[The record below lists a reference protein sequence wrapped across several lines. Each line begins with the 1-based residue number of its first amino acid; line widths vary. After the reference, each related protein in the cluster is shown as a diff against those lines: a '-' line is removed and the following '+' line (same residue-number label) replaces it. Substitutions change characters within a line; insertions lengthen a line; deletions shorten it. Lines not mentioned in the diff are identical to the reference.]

1 MNKIDK
7 KLHFLL
13 GKVKEEC
20 KKVKNLSDY
29 ELKNKT
35 VEFKERLKNGETT
48 DDILP
53 EAFAVCCEADYRVLG
68 MFPFDVQILGGIA
81 LHLCYLCEMNTG
93 EGKTLTATMPL
104 YLNGLTGKSS
114 ILVTANEYLAIRDAE
129 EMGQVYK
136 FLGLSVEA
144 GVKRDTNEK
153 LDNDS
158 KKDVYNADIVY
169 TTHGALGFDYLLN
182 NLVQS
187 KEDRF
192 MRDFYYVIIDEA
204 DSVLL
209 DSASMPLV
217 ISGSP
222 RVQSNLYGIT
232 DFFVTTLVED
242 VHYEIED
249 KKVWLTNKGIE
260 YAKRYFR
267 IENLYS
273 KENFDVLRH
282 IVLALRAHF
291 LLEKDIDYVATDQG
305 EIVHLSNDKI
315 DGPVF
320 ISLLAKGKGKLKI
333 VGLHDRHSRKEYGSF
348 LPGGIRKVTSKREE
362 VFMYFDPGD
371 MKPPLNV
378 YFSGYKT
385 QEGFE
390 GFYMMRNM
398 GAPFLLISESRLEGG
413 AFYLGDK
420 EYENLIVSGIQDCLK
435 QLGFDRAQL
444 ILSGLSMGTF
454 GALYNGCKLRPHA
467 ILLGKPL
474 ASLGDIA
481 RNERISRPGGFPTS
495 LDVLSKNCGDM
506 SEQSMDVLNHRFW
519 DLFDQTDWS
528 QTKFIVSY
536 MLEDDYDMTA
546 YNRLISHIDD
556 IGVEIIGKGVHGR
569 HNDDTY
575 SIVAWFKN
583 QYDDILKS
591 DFNRGEPNE
600 E

>member
-1 MNKIDK
+1 MGNEDLSLRLHIPDYVEWNNINDLKEAIERGYDVCVLNRCINEKEARILLKKIRAYT
-7 KLHFLL
+7 LFLL
-13 GKVKEEC
+13 DDVQ
-20 KKVKNLSDY
+20 VDQW
-29 ELKNKT
+29 
-35 VEFKERLKNGETT
+35 TT
-48 DDILP
+48 WICTSRR
-53 EAFAVCCEADYRVLG
+53 ARVLDIQTLQEFINEDIHLFYSYTYG
-68 MFPFDVQILGGIA
+68 EKYDPHSLSISQSFKGSVFWNGFSGVELDGDYGDDFYQVSYWRYNIPLFKGQTLDLWLEYEKDESVSIA
-81 LHLCYLCEMNTG
+81 LKIEQF
-93 EGKTLTATMPL
+93 EGGSLSAL
-104 YLNGLTGKSS
+104 QNRWIFSEEDLESVVS
-114 ILVTANEYLAIRDAE
+114 I
-129 EMGQVYK
+129 
-136 FLGLSVEA
+136 
-144 GVKRDTNEK
+144 
-153 LDNDS
+153 
-158 KKDVYNADIVY
+158 
-169 TTHGALGFDYLLN
+169 
-182 NLVQS
+182 
-187 KEDRF
+187 
-192 MRDFYYVIIDEA
+192 
-204 DSVLL
+204 
-209 DSASMPLV
+209 
-217 ISGSP
+217 
-222 RVQSNLYGIT
+222 
-232 DFFVTTLVED
+232 
-242 VHYEIED
+242 
-249 KKVWLTNKGIE
+249 TNK
-260 YAKRYFR
+260 KM
-267 IENLYS
+267 
-273 KENFDVLRH
+273 
-282 IVLALRAHF
+282 
-291 LLEKDIDYVATDQG
+291 
-305 EIVHLSNDKI
+305 

-320 ISLLAKGKGKLKI
+320 VSLLAKGKGKLKI

-420 EYENLIVSGIQDCLK
+420 EYENLIVSGIEDCLN
-435 QLGFDRAQL
+435 QLGFDRSQL

-495 LDVLSKNCGDM
+495 LDVLVKNYGDM
-506 SEQSMDVLNHRFW
+506 SEKSIDALNHRFW

-546 YNRLISHIDD
+546 YDRLISHIDD

-583 QYDDILKS
+583 QYEGILKS
-591 DFNRGEPNE
+591 DFGRGDLDE

>member
-1 MNKIDK
+1 MGNEDLSLRLHIPDYVEWNYINDLKEATERGYDVCVLNRCVNEKEARILLKKIRAYT
-7 KLHFLL
+7 LFLL
-13 GKVKEEC
+13 DYVQVDQWTTWICTSRRARILDLETLQEFINEDIHLFYSYTYGEKYDPHSLSISQSFKGSVFWNGFSGVELEGDYGHDYYQIAYWRGNIPVFKDQSIDFWLEYEKDDSVSIQLKIEQFQSGSLSTLQNRWIFSEED
-20 KKVKNLSDY
+20 L
-29 ELKNKT
+29 E
-35 VEFKERLKNGETT
+35 
-48 DDILP
+48 
-53 EAFAVCCEADYRVLG
+53 
-68 MFPFDVQILGGIA
+68 
-81 LHLCYLCEMNTG
+81 
-93 EGKTLTATMPL
+93 
-104 YLNGLTGKSS
+104 S
-114 ILVTANEYLAIRDAE
+114 IICI
-129 EMGQVYK
+129 
-136 FLGLSVEA
+136 
-144 GVKRDTNEK
+144 TNEK
-153 LDNDS
+153 
-158 KKDVYNADIVY
+158 
-169 TTHGALGFDYLLN
+169 T
-182 NLVQS
+182 
-187 KEDRF
+187 
-192 MRDFYYVIIDEA
+192 
-204 DSVLL
+204 
-209 DSASMPLV
+209 
-217 ISGSP
+217 
-222 RVQSNLYGIT
+222 
-232 DFFVTTLVED
+232 
-242 VHYEIED
+242 
-249 KKVWLTNKGIE
+249 
-260 YAKRYFR
+260 
-267 IENLYS
+267 
-273 KENFDVLRH
+273 
-282 IVLALRAHF
+282 
-291 LLEKDIDYVATDQG
+291 
-305 EIVHLSNDKI
+305 

-320 ISLLAKGKGKLKI
+320 VSLLAKGKGKLKI

-435 QLGFDRAQL
+435 PLGFDNSQL

-495 LDVLSKNCGDM
+495 LDVLSKNYGDM
-506 SEQSMDVLNHRFW
+506 SLKSINALNHRFW
-519 DLFDQTDWS
+519 DLFDKTDWS

-546 YNRLISHIDD
+546 YDRLISHIDN

-583 QYDDILKS
+583 QYDGILKS
-591 DFNRGEPNE
+591 DFKRGDLDE

>member
-1 MNKIDK
+1 MGNEDLSLRLHIPDYVEWNYTNDLGLAKERGYDVCVLNRCVNEKEASVLLKKVRVYTLFLLDDVQVDQWTTWICTSRRAKVLDISTLQEFIDK
-7 KLHFLL
+7 DIHLFYSYTYGEKYAPHSLSISQSFKGRVFWDGFSGVELDGDYGVDYYQIAYWRGNIPVFKDQSIDFWL
-13 GKVKEEC
+13 EYEKNDSVSIQLKIEQFQSGSLSTLQNRWIFSEED
-20 KKVKNLSDY
+20 L
-29 ELKNKT
+29 E
-35 VEFKERLKNGETT
+35 
-48 DDILP
+48 
-53 EAFAVCCEADYRVLG
+53 
-68 MFPFDVQILGGIA
+68 
-81 LHLCYLCEMNTG
+81 
-93 EGKTLTATMPL
+93 
-104 YLNGLTGKSS
+104 S
-114 ILVTANEYLAIRDAE
+114 IICI
-129 EMGQVYK
+129 
-136 FLGLSVEA
+136 
-144 GVKRDTNEK
+144 TNEK
-153 LDNDS
+153 
-158 KKDVYNADIVY
+158 
-169 TTHGALGFDYLLN
+169 T
-182 NLVQS
+182 
-187 KEDRF
+187 
-192 MRDFYYVIIDEA
+192 
-204 DSVLL
+204 
-209 DSASMPLV
+209 
-217 ISGSP
+217 
-222 RVQSNLYGIT
+222 
-232 DFFVTTLVED
+232 
-242 VHYEIED
+242 
-249 KKVWLTNKGIE
+249 
-260 YAKRYFR
+260 
-267 IENLYS
+267 
-273 KENFDVLRH
+273 
-282 IVLALRAHF
+282 
-291 LLEKDIDYVATDQG
+291 
-305 EIVHLSNDKI
+305 

-320 ISLLAKGKGKLKI
+320 VSLLAKGKGKLKI

-390 GFYMMRNM
+390 GFYMMRSM

-420 EYENLIVSGIQDCLK
+420 EYEDLIVSGIQDCLN
-435 QLGFDRAQL
+435 QLGFDRSQL

-474 ASLGDIA
+474 ASLGDMA
-481 RNERISRPGGFPTS
+481 QNERISRPGGFPTS
-495 LDVLSKNCGDM
+495 LDVLSKNYGDM
-506 SEQSMDVLNHRFW
+506 SEKSIDSLNQRFW
-519 DLFDQTDWS
+519 DLFDKTDWS